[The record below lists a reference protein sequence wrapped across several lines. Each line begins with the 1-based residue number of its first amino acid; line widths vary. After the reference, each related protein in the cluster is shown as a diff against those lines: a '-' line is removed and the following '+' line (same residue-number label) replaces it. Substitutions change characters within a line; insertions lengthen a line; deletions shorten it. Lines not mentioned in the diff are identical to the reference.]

1 MTPCGDSP
9 MLATAKGPYD
19 GSHIILD
26 SPVPFRRG
34 QEVIVTYTLVPPPPP
49 KPAPSIVDSLLGAIP
64 NTGKT
69 LEDYRNERLAKYASA
84 D

>member
-1 MTPCGDSP
+1 
-9 MLATAKGPYD
+9 MLATAKGHYD

-34 QEVIVTYTLVPPPPP
+34 QEVIVTYALIPLRPSP
-49 KPAPSIVDSLLGAIP
+49 KPASSVVDSLLGAIP
-64 NTGKT
+64 NAGKT
-69 LEDYRNERLAKYASA
+69 LDEYRTERLAKYASP